1 MHNEIESIWFLF
13 TVAPVVV
20 LSIRANAAR
29 HKARE
34 YERAWKFVERYI
46 V

>member
-1 MHNEIESIWFLF
+1 MHSGFDSIWFLL
-13 TVAPVVV
+13 TVSPVVV

-34 YERAWKFVERYI
+34 SERAWKFAERYI
-46 V
+46 A

>member
-1 MHNEIESIWFLF
+1 MHNGIESIWFLF
-13 TVAPVVV
+13 TVSPVVV
-20 LSIRANAAR
+20 LSIRTNAAR

-34 YERAWKFVERYI
+34 SERAWKFAERYF